1 MTTTPTKANA
11 LAGTRALGATTPG
24 NFTSSDRL
32 PDGDMVSGLGR
43 FHTNELDPA
52 APEKRLKK
60 YLAIGLAGIRKL
72 VDHPQDVDKGVAQWL
87 IPSNLPRRC
96 KAAQEADGEY
106 LMLWADLDGHAP
118 LDQVQRFIEYA
129 ARESDFEL
137 YSSKSATEEKQKS
150 RALIPLR
157 APLKFP
163 DWAICQ
169 SILND
174 ELVRAGLPP
183 DRSSEAASQLLYLPN
198 RGAFYDKRS
207 KRNGQL
213 FNPFAAWPAE
223 MAAKRKAID
232 DQTAEMERAKKAAAE
247 RRESLQFSG
256 GTDGAMTA
264 FNRSYSVA
272 DVLMMANYAQRGNCF
287 RHPDSE
293 SGNYSAS
300 VKNGRVNSLSP
311 NDPLYSNGAGARDA
325 FDAFQVLFC
334 DGSRDRALK
343 LAGDEWLMIGGESWN
358 KVQRREW
365 AKAQKAPVVDF
376 SALLGQIPG
385 VAPDE
390 AADGDSEPVQGGL
403 DACLIS
409 NYSVDAFEPLP
420 QVVERW
426 IPCDEVTLLA
436 GHGGGGKSYV
446 ALTVAVHVAMGLSFG
461 DLATTRSKVLFYSGE
476 DGRQVLQ
483 QRLARIC
490 RAMRIDLAR
499 LEGWLF
505 LIDAS
510 DVDPAL
516 FRENKTGSGA
526 HAFLSFET
534 AMLGKLAAMA
544 KKIDAGLVVVDNASD
559 AFDDDEIK
567 RARVRAF
574 IRALRTRLA
583 RPGRAVLLLAHISK
597 AGAIAGGKGRGGGE
611 DYSGSTAWHNSV
623 RSRLS
628 LAPAPEGED
637 GMLISHEKANLGMKA
652 DQVRIEWV
660 DGVPMVAGGGYA
672 SPGKELAEAMRK
684 AAERARDEA
693 DRAALLALIEGFEKR
708 GDPVP
713 TAARGGYSALNHMRD
728 EREFPKG
735 IKDNARLTVLLRDL
749 ENGGKIFRSTVD
761 TVGRRKKPV
770 FTCVPPVPE
779 SAHLPDGDP
788 ADEDGEG
795 QD

>member
-24 NFTSSDRL
+24 HFTSSDRL

-207 KRNGQL
+207 RRNGQL

-223 MAAKRKAID
+223 MDAKRKAIA
-232 DQTAEMERAKKAAAE
+232 DQAAEMERAKKAAAE

-272 DVLMMANYAQRGNCF
+272 DVLLMANYAQRGNCF

-358 KVQRREW
+358 TVNRREW

-376 SALLGQIPG
+376 SALLGQTPRA
-385 VAPDE
+385 APDE
-390 AADGDSEPVQGGL
+390 AADGDPEPVQGGL

-409 NYSVDAFEPLP
+409 NYSADAFEPLP

-436 GHGGGGKSYV
+436 GHGGGGKSFV
-446 ALTVAVHVAMGLSFG
+446 ALTVAVHVALGLPFG
-461 DLATTRSKVLFYSGE
+461 DLATTRTRTLFFSGE
-476 DGRQVLQ
+476 DGRRVLW
-483 QRLARIC
+483 QRLAKIC
-490 RAMRIDLAR
+490 RVMRIDIAR
-499 LEGWLF
+499 LDGWLF

-516 FRENKTGSGA
+516 FREAKFY
-526 HAFLSFET
+526 HAGEAFTQFET
-534 AMLGKLAAMA
+534 QTLKDLAAMA
-544 KKIDAGLVVVDNASD
+544 EKTGAGLVVVDNASD
-559 AFDDDEIK
+559 AFDDDEIQ

-597 AGAIAGGKGRGGGE
+597 ASATAGSKGRGGGE

-637 GMLISHEKANLGMKA
+637 GMLIRHEKANLGMKA

-672 SPGKELAEAMRK
+672 SPGKELAEALRK
-684 AAERARDEA
+684 SAERTRDEA
-693 DRAALLALIEGFEKR
+693 DKVALVSVIQDFDKR
-708 GDPVP
+708 GERITTSFQGSA
-713 TAARGGYSALNHMRD
+713 TAFLLLHGVAG
-728 EREFPKG
+728 FPKDTDRERF
-735 IKDNARLTVLLRDL
+735 KRLVRELESEGRIYRRTVKTPDRKLRD
-749 ENGGKIFRSTVD
+749 
-761 TVGRRKKPV
+761 V
-770 FTCVPPVPE
+770 FTCMAAEPE
-779 SAHLPDGDP
+779 SAPIPDD
-788 ADEDGEG
+788 AVGEAAEG
-795 QD
+795 EEI

>member
-207 KRNGQL
+207 RRNGQL

-223 MAAKRKAID
+223 MDAKRKAIA
-232 DQTAEMERAKKAAAE
+232 DQAAEMERAKKAAAE

-272 DVLMMANYAQRGNCF
+272 DVLLMANYAQRGNCF

-376 SALLGQIPG
+376 SAL
-385 VAPDE
+385 
-390 AADGDSEPVQGGL
+390 
-403 DACLIS
+403 
-409 NYSVDAFEPLP
+409 
-420 QVVERW
+420 
-426 IPCDEVTLLA
+426 
-436 GHGGGGKSYV
+436 
-446 ALTVAVHVAMGLSFG
+446 
-461 DLATTRSKVLFYSGE
+461 
-476 DGRQVLQ
+476 
-483 QRLARIC
+483 RI
-490 RAMRIDLAR
+490 RTSPNRI
-499 LEGWLF
+499 
-505 LIDAS
+505 
-510 DVDPAL
+510 
-516 FRENKTGSGA
+516 
-526 HAFLSFET
+526 
-534 AMLGKLAAMA
+534 
-544 KKIDAGLVVVDNASD
+544 
-559 AFDDDEIK
+559 
-567 RARVRAF
+567 
-574 IRALRTRLA
+574 
-583 RPGRAVLLLAHISK
+583 
-597 AGAIAGGKGRGGGE
+597 
-611 DYSGSTAWHNSV
+611 
-623 RSRLS
+623 
-628 LAPAPEGED
+628 
-637 GMLISHEKANLGMKA
+637 
-652 DQVRIEWV
+652 
-660 DGVPMVAGGGYA
+660 
-672 SPGKELAEAMRK
+672 
-684 AAERARDEA
+684 
-693 DRAALLALIEGFEKR
+693 
-708 GDPVP
+708 
-713 TAARGGYSALNHMRD
+713 
-728 EREFPKG
+728 
-735 IKDNARLTVLLRDL
+735 
-749 ENGGKIFRSTVD
+749 
-761 TVGRRKKPV
+761 
-770 FTCVPPVPE
+770 
-779 SAHLPDGDP
+779 
-788 ADEDGEG
+788 
-795 QD
+795 